1 MRRYLYFML
10 YTCAL
15 NLDRF
20 TLLLFISGD
29 DRFLH
34 VKFSKKLQFLLIVY
48 LELNLTLFG
57 VSALIR

>member
-10 YTCAL
+10 YTFAL

-34 VKFSKKLQFLLIVY
+34 VKFSKKLHFLLIVY